1 MRVLCSS
8 RPAVVGFVIVG
19 LMVTLMAGG
28 CASEHGES
36 VALAGYDFG
45 SIDKVAVLSPT
56 GDVYGDAVKDQIV
69 SFFVHE
75 LMVKGYSCVERSKV
89 QEIEQ
94 ELNFQASDTTSS
106 QGTARIGEILNVP
119 VVMIVNIPQFE
130 AKHMSLNARLVR
142 VEDGTILWTGEG
154 SGKTGKGLTT
164 ILSAAVGAAGG
175 AVLAGGD
182 SDDRLIGALAGGVLG
197 GIVGNAMSPEKAE
210 QVKKII
216 REKVCKE
223 LPSRFGA

>member
-8 RPAVVGFVIVG
+8 KAAIVISVMLG
-19 LMVTLMAGG
+19 LLVTLMAGG
-28 CASEHGES
+28 CAQEQGES

-45 SIDKVAVLSPT
+45 SIDKVAVLSP
-56 GDVYGDAVKDQIV
+56 GGNIYGEAVKDQIV
-69 SFFVHE
+69 SFFVME
-75 LMVKGYSCVERSKV
+75 LTRKGYACIERNKITA
-89 QEIEQ
+89 IEKEQ
-94 ELNFQASDTTSS
+94 DFQASDTTSS
-106 QGTARIGEILNVP
+106 QGAARIGEILNVP
-119 VVMIVNIPQFE
+119 VVMMVNIPEFE

-154 SGKTGKGLTT
+154 SGKTGKGLST
-164 ILSAAVGAAGG
+164 IFGAAVGAAAG

-182 SDDRLIGALAGGVLG
+182 SDDRLIGAVAGGALG
-197 GIVGNAMSPEKAE
+197 AVAGNAMSPEKAE

-216 REKVCKE
+216 KEKVCKG

>member
-1 MRVLCSS
+1 MRVICSF
-8 RPAVVGFVIVG
+8 RPAFVIPVMLG

-28 CASEHGES
+28 CAQEQGGS

-45 SIDKVAVLSPT
+45 SIDKVAVLSPS

-69 SFFVHE
+69 SFFVQE
-75 LMVKGYSCVERSKV
+75 LMRKGYACVERSKITAI
-89 QEIEQ
+89 EKEQ
-94 ELNFQASDTTSS
+94 EFQASDTTSS
-106 QGTARIGEILNVP
+106 QGAARIGEILNVP
-119 VVMIVNIPQFE
+119 VVMMVNIPEFE

-154 SGKTGKGLTT
+154 SGKTGKGLST
-164 ILSAAVGAAGG
+164 IVSAAVGAAGG

>member
-8 RPAVVGFVIVG
+8 KPAIVISAVLG

-28 CASEHGES
+28 CAQEQGGS

-45 SIDKVAVLSPT
+45 SIDKVAVLSPS

-69 SFFVHE
+69 SFFVME
-75 LMVKGYSCVERSKV
+75 LMAKGYSCVERNRVKDL
-89 QEIEQ
+89 EKEQ
-94 ELNFQASDTTSS
+94 EFQASDTTSS
-106 QGTARIGEILNVP
+106 QNAARIGEILNVP
-119 VVMIVNIPQFE
+119 VVMMVNIPEFE

-197 GIVGNAMSPEKAE
+197 GILGNAMSPEKAE

-216 REKVCKE
+216 KEKVCKG

>member
-8 RPAVVGFVIVG
+8 RPAFVISVALG

-28 CASEHGES
+28 CAQEQGES

-56 GDVYGDAVKDQIV
+56 GDVYGDAVRDQIA
-69 SFFVHE
+69 SFFVFE
-75 LMVKGYSCVERSKV
+75 LTRKGYRCVERSKV

-106 QGTARIGEILNVP
+106 EGRARIGEILNVP

-130 AKHMSLNARLVR
+130 EKHISLNARLVD

-154 SGKTGKGLTT
+154 SGKTGKGLST
-164 ILSAAVGAAGG
+164 IFGAAVGAAAG

-182 SDDRLIGALAGGVLG
+182 SDDRLIGAVAGGALG
-197 GIVGNAMSPEKAE
+197 GIAGHAMSPEKAE

-216 REKVCKE
+216 KEKVCKE
-223 LPSRFGA
+223 LPSRFGG